1 MQNMILNNISL
12 HQIGLLLLSVC
23 TVSLCCQAPL
33 TERLQ
38 VLQVLQNF
46 PWYQCLEAL
55 ALLSVSSHLA

>member
-12 HQIGLLLLSVC
+12 HQVGLLLQPVC

-38 VLQVLQNF
+38 VFKVLQNF